1 MSHDNNE
8 PTASESLN
16 FIERIIEE
24 HNKTG
29 KFNQQVH
36 TRFPPEPNGFL
47 HIGHAKAICINF
59 ETAKKYGGKTNLR
72 FDDTNPLAEK
82 TDFVEAIQK
91 DIKWLGYDWGEQ
103 LYFTSDYFQTLYN
116 YAVDLIKKE
125 LAYVDFSTPEEMN
138 LQKREGKASPYRD
151 TDATT
156 NLERFEK
163 MKNGGYEEGEC
174 ALRLKIDMQADNR
187 HLRDPLIYRIIKA
200 AHHRTGDTWCIY
212 PMYDWAHGQSDSIE
226 NITHSLCSLE
236 FENHRPLYDW
246 CQEKLDITRTQ
257 QIEFSRLN
265 LDYTVT
271 SKRKL
276 KELIEAD
283 LVSGWDDPRMPTLS
297 GMRRRGYTPA
307 SIRNFIDRAGVSKR
321 DQFLALSSLEA
332 SVRDDLNKVA
342 PRAMAVLNP
351 LKVVITNY
359 PEGKTEQMT
368 VENNPEDEQAGSRK
382 VPFSREIYIEQED
395 FGTEGIN
402 KKWKRL
408 APDRN
413 VRLKGAY
420 IINCHDHKRDAAG
433 NITEVHCTYYKD
445 SKSGEDTS
453 GVKAKGTLHWVSIAD
468 AIPAQVN
475 LYDRLFSDP
484 KPTGHK
490 QTVLDAEGKP
500 VTDKKGKEVKETVD
514 FKEFLNPNSLQTITA
529 YIEPS
534 LKTAKVGQG
543 FQFLRLGYFAVD
555 SDSNADQLIFN
566 RTATLRDSWSNRS

>member
-8 PTASESLN
+8 STTSESLN

-24 HNKTG
+24 HNETG

-82 TDFVEAIQK
+82 TDYVKAIQE
-91 DIKWLGYDWGEQ
+91 DVKWLGYDWEDR
-103 LYFTSDYFQTLYN
+103 LYFTSDYFQTLYD
-116 YAVDLIKKE
+116 YAVELIKKG
-125 LAYVDFSTPEEMN
+125 LAYVDFSTPKEMDE
-138 LQKREGKASPYRD
+138 QKRQGEASVYRD
-151 TDATT
+151 VDAAT

-163 MKNGGYEEGEC
+163 MKNGEYEAGEC
-174 ALRLKIDMQADNR
+174 VLRLKIDLNADNR

-200 AHHRTGDTWCIY
+200 PHHRTGNDWCIY

-226 NITHSLCSLE
+226 GITHSLCSLE

-246 CQEKLDITRTQ
+246 CQEKLDIRRSQ

-276 KELIEAD
+276 KELID
-283 LVSGWDDPRMPTLS
+283 DNVVSDWDDPRMPTLS
-297 GMRRRGYTPA
+297 GMRRRGYPA
-307 SIRNFIDRAGVSKR
+307 AAIRNFIERAGVSKR
-321 DQFLALSSLEA
+321 DQYLALSSLEK
-332 SVRDDLNKVA
+332 SVRDELNQTASRV
-342 PRAMAVLNP
+342 MAVLNP

-359 PEGKTEQMT
+359 PEGQVEQMT
-368 VENNPEDEQAGSRK
+368 VVNNPEDESMGSRE
-382 VPFSREIYIEQED
+382 VPFARDIYIEQED
-395 FGTEGIN
+395 FAIDVN

-408 APDRN
+408 APNRA

-420 IINCHDHKRDAAG
+420 ILQYQDHKTDADG
-433 NITEVHCTYYKD
+433 NVTEVHCTYYEN
-445 SKSGEDTS
+445 SRSGEDTS
-453 GVKAKGTLHWVSIAD
+453 GVKAKGTLHWVAID
-468 AIPAQVN
+468 HAIPAEVR
-475 LYDRLFSDP
+475 LYERLFNDP

-490 QTVLDAEGKP
+490 ETVTDGEGKEI
-500 VTDKKGKEVKETVD
+500 TKAVD
-514 FKEFLNPNSLQTITA
+514 FKKFLNPDSLEVVTA
-529 YIEPS
+529 YAEPS
-534 LKTAKVGQG
+534 LKAATPGQG

-555 SDSNADQLIFN
+555 LDSTEDQLIFN
-566 RTATLRDSWSNRS
+566 RTATLRDSWSGRS